1 MLTQIS
7 TTDKSINMTKE
18 LFTKVLVL
26 FHTAG
31 CYEDD
36 WEPMTPIGKTS
47 NFKWNGQRCH
57 RDDHLMQEHGTD
69 ALIVYRDK
77 KTEPF
82 KFYGKAAGGI
92 LLHGGEEVERGVPRR
107 FSINNVSQTSF
118 NGIAPG
124 TILSRCEEFMGS
136 GCMMKSALYHLGLQR
151 IEGNHIGGIQLC
163 RKV

>member
-1 MLTQIS
+1 MLTQTS